1 MWDDDFSASR
11 VLIAIGK
18 DVQKPAGDLLN
29 FLLFIV
35 SLAKLW
41 ELEMFWNVNCVALA
55 ASGRITL
62 QGEAI

>member
-18 DVQKPAGDLLN
+18 DVQKPAGD

-35 SLAKLW
+35 RLTKLW
-41 ELEMFWNVNCVALA
+41 KLEMFWNVNCVALA
-55 ASGRITL
+55 TSGGKTL